1 MIAMGF
7 NLPALVARGINP
19 ILDTQDSVQ
28 KSPELEDATMD
39 TKGQATSVTK
49 HVTEGVNDSTN
60 RLPDKEAQ
68 QGVQQA
74 EAVTLVWSGKS
85 LILAYAFIL
94 LVCFVNSLEQQ
105 VMTSLAPYVTSNF
118 SLHSFVSTIS
128 VVSNVLGGIIQL
140 PVAKILD
147 TWGRPEGF
155 AAMTFL
161 CTVGAI
167 LMAVSQSVHTF
178 AAAQVFYV
186 IGYTG
191 ISYVVQVV
199 IADTSSLQ
207 NRALAIAFSQSPYMI
222 TAFAAP
228 SISQAF
234 LDTVGFRWAFGC
246 FAILFPITS
255 MPLWVILF
263 YHQRKAKK
271 QGLLVR
277 IPSGR
282 SLWKSIFHYLIEV
295 DAVGVL
301 AITTGLVLLLLPFSL
316 IGIGANTRN
325 SPGIITMLVLGAILI
340 LAFGLW
346 ERFLAP
352 KTFLAYHLL
361 ISGNTLGAII
371 LITTIF
377 AGFYCWDNYFNSYL
391 QVVNGLSISQA
402 GYVANIY
409 NAGSAFFVIIIGLL
423 IRSTGRFKWLAWI
436 ALLVQVLGG
445 GLMIHFRHPNTNV
458 GYVCMCQVLISF
470 GGGALYIC
478 GEVAA
483 MSLAKHGDI
492 AALLALLGLSFS
504 IGSAIGSSVS
514 GGIWAHTLPE
524 QLAVWLPDYA
534 QANLTDIYGGLDVQ
548 LSYPLGN
555 PVRDAIIRAYGVTQ
569 RRMCIA
575 GTAFF
580 AIGFIAVAMWKNVNV
595 KNIRQI
601 KGTIF

>member
-1 MIAMGF
+1 
-7 NLPALVARGINP
+7 
-19 ILDTQDSVQ
+19 
-28 KSPELEDATMD
+28 
-39 TKGQATSVTK
+39 
-49 HVTEGVNDSTN
+49 
-60 RLPDKEAQ
+60 
-68 QGVQQA
+68 
-74 EAVTLVWSGKS
+74 
-85 LILAYAFIL
+85 
-94 LVCFVNSLEQQ
+94 
-105 VMTSLAPYVTSNF
+105 
-118 SLHSFVSTIS
+118 
-128 VVSNVLGGIIQL
+128 
-140 PVAKILD
+140 
-147 TWGRPEGF
+147 
-155 AAMTFL
+155 
-161 CTVGAI
+161 
-167 LMAVSQSVHTF
+167 
-178 AAAQVFYV
+178 
-186 IGYTG
+186 
-191 ISYVVQVV
+191 
-199 IADTSSLQ
+199 
-207 NRALAIAFSQSPYMI
+207 
-222 TAFAAP
+222 
-228 SISQAF
+228 
-234 LDTVGFRWAFGC
+234 
-246 FAILFPITS
+246 

-295 DAVGVL
+295 DGMISSIAPITLITHNRSSAVGVL
-301 AITTGLVLLLLPFSL
+301 TITTGLVLLLLPFSL

-483 MSLAKHGDI
+483 MSLAKHRDI

-514 GGIWAHTLPE
+514 GGIWAHTLPG

-569 RRMCIA
+569 RRMYIA

-580 AIGFIAVAMWKNVNV
+580 AIGFIAVAMWKDVNV